1 MDTIVD
7 WERDTPQWSGVL
19 AAAGGCTDASTLS
32 DNALWPLYGPLLTGD
47 LAQAIVIGQI
57 GQSLDGRI
65 ATVTGHSHYINGAA
79 ALVHL
84 HRLRALVDAVVVGV
98 GTVVA
103 DDPQLTV
110 RRVDRRPGA
119 AQPARVVIDP
129 SGRVPPTAKCFAGD
143 GARRIV
149 VGGSPAVNPDVERI
163 DVPNRDGVLAP
174 DAIIAALR
182 GLGLKRILIEGG
194 AATLSRFIAARC
206 VDRLHVMTA
215 PLIIGSGPTGINLP
229 EIARLDAALRPAVTT
244 FPLPGGDV
252 LFDCALP
259 AS

>member
-7 WERDTPQWSGVL
+7 WDRDTSQWSAVMA
-19 AAAGGCTDASTLS
+19 AAAGCADSSALYG
-32 DNALWPLYGPLLTGD
+32 NALWPLYGPLFKGY

-65 ATVTGHSHYINGAA
+65 ATITGHSHYINGAA

-110 RRVDRRPGA
+110 RHVDRRPGA
-119 AQPARVVIDP
+119 SQPARVVIDP
-129 SGRVPPTAKCFAGD
+129 SGRVPPTAKCFADD

-149 VGGSPAVNPDVERI
+149 IGSARAAIRGAEHVAIPAT
-163 DVPNRDGVLAP
+163 DGVLAP
-174 DAIIAALR
+174 SAIIDALGR
-182 GLGLKRILIEGG
+182 LGLKRLLIEGG
-194 AATLSRFIAARC
+194 AATLSRFVAARC
-206 VDRLHVMTA
+206 LDRLHVMTA
-215 PLIIGSGPTGINLP
+215 PLIIGSGPVGINLP

-252 LFDCALP
+252 LFDCAFNN
-259 AS
+259 